1 MTVNRKDWDEAMN
14 LLDDDLINEAAEY
27 RPVNKKKKI
36 IRIFAGAVA
45 AVVIIGTAGYAIK
58 IHNDG
63 KLQDYKSAESAPA
76 KESGTEEALESLPL
90 NNGYSG
96 NLETPNEKPAVEGDI
111 KTSVAESIG
120 QDISFANVD
129 SIESTKSAETKK
141 FLNEKESKKNVEDNI
156 ENKPEEE
163 KDMPKNEQAA
173 ESTEWSNEK
182 YNPYYYEKITE
193 NDYMAA
199 QKAVMDYIRDERNGS
214 LLVMWMGDYNEE
226 YNERCKK
233 AYEEYPNY
241 KTYAGQNRLIFVD
254 ALLQSTK
261 KDDSIGPDSK
271 WWVTFVVYIDPKI
284 EYRVLTYGSKL

>member
-14 LLDDDLINEAAEY
+14 LLDDSLINEADQY

-36 IRIFAGAVA
+36 IRIFAGAAA
-45 AVVIIGTAGYAIK
+45 AVVILGTAGYAIK
-58 IHNDG
+58 MHNDG
-63 KLQDYKSAESAPA
+63 KLTGYKGDNNASA
-76 KESGTEEALESLPL
+76 KEIGTKEASESLPVG
-90 NNGYSG
+90 NGYSG
-96 NLETPNEKPAVEGDI
+96 NRETPNEKPAVEGDI
-111 KTSVAESIG
+111 KTSAAESIG
-120 QDISFANVD
+120 KNITFAHVD
-129 SIESTKSAETKK
+129 SIESSKSDEAKEMST
-141 FLNEKESKKNVEDNI
+141 EKEADKIEEDSI
-156 ENKPEEE
+156 GYKPEEE
-163 KDMPKNEQAA
+163 ECMAETEQAA

-199 QKAVMDYIRDERNGS
+199 QKAVMDYIRDERNSS
-214 LLVMWMGDYNEE
+214 LMVVWMADYDEE

-233 AYEEYPNY
+233 AYAEYPNY
-241 KTYAGQNRLIFVD
+241 KTYADQNRLIFVD

-271 WWVTFVVYIDPKI
+271 WQVTFVVYIDPKI